1 MAVEQARRSGSFAS
15 WMSLMVVGFLPTPA
29 ASALRP
35 CYQRAPKHPQRIC
48 RPRESCAARRQSV
61 VGSRILGYCAR
72 LVSPVPP
79 PWRWLYPHWAGSK
92 KQAYTIALFP
102 LLDNAAQIDVAS
114 KRGLKR
120 KAFPLAHARG
130 DLFQHQPPSLQ
141 CCRFWCKR
149 RKSCRDQIGIDESLA
164 LRFFREKRTSE
175 SRLPRAVRTSDVMTF
190 LLMPQPAVG
199 PRPLIGASLLLCNTF
214 RASSLRGTV
223 ICSWRAATAREVSG

>member
-1 MAVEQARRSGSFAS
+1 MAV
-15 WMSLMVVGFLPTPA
+15 
-29 ASALRP
+29 SAL
-35 CYQRAPKHPQRIC
+35 
-48 RPRESCAARRQSV
+48 
-61 VGSRILGYCAR
+61 GR
-72 LVSPVPP
+72 L
-79 PWRWLYPHWAGSK
+79 K

-175 SRLPRAVRTSDVMTF
+175 SRLPRAVRTSDDDDLFAHASTGRWPSPTHRGVF
-190 LLMPQPAVG
+190 A
-199 PRPLIGASLLLCNTF
+199 PLQQVQSELAQGHGDLQLARGH
-214 RASSLRGTV
+214 RA
-223 ICSWRAATAREVSG
+223 